1 MTKRTTLL
9 FGAIAAAATLV
20 LAGCAG
26 AVETNPV
33 PGASDGAT
41 DAAPEATV
49 FNIGINQLVSH
60 PSLDASAD
68 GFKQAF
74 IDAGY
79 IDGET
84 VNFDLQNAQADQ
96 ATATTIATKFAG
108 DNVDLVLAIATPAAQ
123 ASVQA
128 ITNIPVLFTA
138 VTEPMEAG
146 LVASW
151 EAPGGNITGTSDM
164 NPVAEQLALIK
175 DLAPDAKTV
184 GIVYS
189 SGEVN
194 SAVQVELAREAAPA
208 LGLTIKEVTVSNA
221 SEVAQAAESLG
232 DVDAIYVPGDNAVV
246 EALESVIQIAE
257 SKKIPMVVAEGDSV
271 ERGGIATYGLNYF
284 DLGYQT
290 GQMAIRILEDGT
302 DPGAMPVETL
312 DKISLIVNKGAAE
325 RMGVEL
331 SADLLAKADTVI
343 D

>member
-1 MTKRTTLL
+1 MTRRSPLIL
-9 FGAIAAAATLV
+9 GAIAAAAALA
-20 LAGCAG
+20 LAGCA
-26 AVETNPV
+26 APIETNPV
-33 PGASDGAT
+33 PGGTDEAPVASQA
-41 DAAPEATV
+41 

-60 PSLDASAD
+60 PSLDASAE
-68 GFKQAF
+68 GFQQAF

-96 ATATTIATKFAG
+96 ATATTIATKFLG

-138 VTEPMEAG
+138 VTEPLEAG

-151 EAPGGNITGTSDM
+151 EAPGDNVTGTSDM
-164 NPVAEQLALIK
+164 NPVAEQIALIK
-175 DLAPDAKTV
+175 DLAPDATTV

-194 SAVQVELAREAAPA
+194 SAVQVELARAAAPA
-208 LGLTIKEVTVSNA
+208 LGLTLKEVTVSNA
-221 SEVAQAAESLG
+221 SEVAQAVESLG

-246 EALESVIQIAE
+246 EALESVIQVAE
-257 SKKIPMVVAEGDSV
+257 TKKIPMVVAEGDSV
-271 ERGGIATYGLNYF
+271 ERGGIATYGLNYY

-290 GQMAIRILEDGT
+290 GQMAIRILEEGA
-302 DPGAMPVETL
+302 DPASMPVETL
-312 DKISLIVNKGAAE
+312 DKISLIVNQGAAE

-331 SADLLAKADTVI
+331 SAELLAKADTVL